1 VITDPPEVRHARIAW
16 RCRRGM
22 RELDLLLEKFL
33 LSGLTTLSDDDLD
46 RLEHLLVQADQD
58 ILAWLTSAVTAEDA
72 EIRRIVTVLR
82 SRIYAPSNAPE
93 R

>member
-1 VITDPPEVRHARIAW
+1 
-16 RCRRGM
+16 
-22 RELDLLLEKFL
+22 
-33 LSGLTTLSDDDLD
+33 
-46 RLEHLLVQADQD
+46 VQADQD

-82 SRIYAPSNAPE
+82 SRIYAPSSAPE